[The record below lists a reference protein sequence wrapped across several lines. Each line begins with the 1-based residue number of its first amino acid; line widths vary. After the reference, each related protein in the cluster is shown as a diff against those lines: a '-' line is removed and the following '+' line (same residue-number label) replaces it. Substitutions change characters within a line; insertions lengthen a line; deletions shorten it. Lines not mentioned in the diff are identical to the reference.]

1 MATNHTAI
9 NNSTSKQLYSF
20 SKSERFP
27 MRRPVNSNVAYD
39 VKPGFGNSKALGSGR
54 PFFSTSTRFDYYNS
68 TKK

>member
-27 MRRPVNSNVAYD
+27 MRKPINSNVAYD
-39 VKPGFGNSKALGSGR
+39 VKPGFGNSKALGNGR
-54 PFFSTSTRFDYYNS
+54 PFF
-68 TKK
+68 